1 MDGTYNLNELSLMSG
16 FTTRTLRTYLN
27 QGLLKGEKTNGAW
40 RFTAEEV
47 DAFFAQPFVKEGL
60 RIKQSAVV
68 FDFLADRRV
77 KSGRACVVLVEQH
90 GLAALDLDLVG
101 LALQSDLILHLSESS
116 LISLIERKRS
126 SLIGVFS
133 SSATMAISMA
143 ATRGS
148 VS

>member
-77 KSGRACVVLVEQH
+77 
-90 GLAALDLDLVG
+90 
-101 LALQSDLILHLSESS
+101 
-116 LISLIERKRS
+116 
-126 SLIGVFS
+126 
-133 SSATMAISMA
+133 
-143 ATRGS
+143 
-148 VS
+148 